1 MQTPIIDTHL
11 HLIYRDRLRYPW
23 LAGVAPLNRD
33 FPYETYD
40 AEARRCG
47 VTDAIHMEV
56 DVAPDDI
63 EAETRNVD
71 DLASRPETLLRGAI
85 SACRPEDD
93 GFPAFLERQLADPFV
108 KGFRRVLHVVPDDL
122 SEGATFRA
130 NVKRLAGAA
139 GRSTSACGRIRSTR
153 RSRSPTLRPGV
164 QFVLDHCGVPAIK
177 DRAEHPW
184 REDIAEIA
192 RRPNVAVKIS
202 GRRRLR
208 RAATWTV
215 DDIRPYVEHAIESF
229 GWDRVVWGSDWP
241 VCTLTASLS
250 IWVAATQAHHA
261 RLLRR
266 TSGSDFFSVN
276 ARRIWRLPA
285 DPQKR
290 ERWPSPRPSACRRTH
305 PTDMPADHARPA
317 GVERRELVL

>member
-1 MQTPIIDTHL
+1 MQTPMIDTHL
-11 HLIYRDRLRYPW
+11 HLIYRDRLSYPW
-23 LAGVAPLNRD
+23 LADIAPLNRD
-33 FPYETYD
+33 FFYETYA

-56 DVAPDDI
+56 DVAQADI
-63 EAETRNVD
+63 EAETRNVEE
-71 DLASRPETLLRGAI
+71 LARGPATLLRGAI

-93 GFPAFLERQLADPFV
+93 GFPAFLDRQVADPFV
-108 KGFRRVLHVVPDDL
+108 KGFRRVLHVVPEDL

-130 NVKRLAGAA
+130 NVKRLAAA
-139 GRSTSACGRIRSTR
+139 A
-153 RSRSPTLRPGV
+153 RPFDLCVRPDQIDKAIALADLAPSV

-184 REDIAEIA
+184 REKISAIA

-202 GRRRLR
+202 GVL
-208 RAATWTV
+208 AYAEPATWTI

-250 IWVAATQAHHA
+250 IWVAAAQAITLGCSADERA
-261 RLLRR
+261 RL
-266 TSGSDFFSVN
+266 FSVN
-276 ARRIWRLPA
+276 ARRIWRLP
-285 DPQKR
+285 
-290 ERWPSPRPSACRRTH
+290 
-305 PTDMPADHARPA
+305 
-317 GVERRELVL
+317 G